1 MSTLAKDRNAA
12 PIQVLRP
19 VSTDTVNVSG
29 SATSSSAISANARVA
44 RIITTAPVF
53 YSVTGTATTSSAY
66 LPSETIEYIHV
77 YEGDVISFIT
87 SGSTGVAY
95 VTEMV

>member
-1 MSTLAKDRNAA
+1 MSKLAIDANAK

-19 VSTDTVNVSG
+19 ISTNTVVASG
-29 SATSSSAISANARVA
+29 SAASSSAISAAARVA
-44 RIITTAPVF
+44 RIISTAPVF

-66 LPSETIEYIHV
+66 LPAETLEFIHV
-77 YEGDVISFIT
+77 YEGDTISFIT
-87 SGSTGVAY
+87 DGTSGTVY

>member
-1 MSTLAKDRNAA
+1 MSKMAIDANAK

-19 VSTDTVNVSG
+19 TTTATVSVSG
-29 SATSSSAISANARVA
+29 TAAASSAISANARVA
-44 RIITTAPVF
+44 RIVTNTSCF

-66 LPSETIEYIHV
+66 LPADTLEFIHV
-77 YEGDVISFIT
+77 YEGDTISFIT
-87 SGSTGVAY
+87 SGGTGTAY

>member
-1 MSTLAKDRNAA
+1 MSKMAIDANAK

-19 VSTDTVNVSG
+19 TTTSTVNVSG
-29 SATSSSAISANARVA
+29 SAASASAISANARVA